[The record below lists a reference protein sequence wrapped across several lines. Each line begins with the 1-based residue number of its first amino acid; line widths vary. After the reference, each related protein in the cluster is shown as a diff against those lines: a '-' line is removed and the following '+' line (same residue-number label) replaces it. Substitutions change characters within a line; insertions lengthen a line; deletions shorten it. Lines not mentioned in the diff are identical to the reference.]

1 MSNEVRDNP
10 ARNRF
15 ELALDGGTA
24 FVTYRREPGVIDL
37 LHAEVPP
44 ELEGRGHGSAL
55 VKGVLD
61 LVRAEGLKVHPS
73 CPFVDVYMRR
83 HREYEPLRAP

>member
-1 MSNEVRDNP
+1 MSNEVRDIP

-15 ELALDGGTA
+15 ELALEGGTA
-24 FVTYRREPGVIDL
+24 FVTYHREPGVITL
-37 LHAEVPP
+37 LHAQVPP

-55 VKGVLD
+55 VKGALD
-61 LVRAEGLKVHPS
+61 LIRAEGGKVHPR

-83 HREYEPLRAP
+83 HREYDDLRA

>member
-10 ARNRF
+10 AGNRF

-24 FVTYRREPGVIDL
+24 FVTYHRESGVITL

-55 VKGVLD
+55 VKGALD
-61 LVRAEGLKVHPS
+61 LIRAEGSKVDPR

-83 HREYEPLRAP
+83 HRDYEDLRA

>member
-1 MSNEVRDNP
+1 MAGEVRDNP

-15 ELALDGGTA
+15 ELELGGGVA
-24 FVTYRREPGVIDL
+24 FLTYSVAAGVRTL

-55 VKGVLD
+55 VKGTLD
-61 LVRAEGLKVHPS
+61 LIRASGEKVIPR
-73 CPFVDVYMRR
+73 CPFVDAYMRR
-83 HREYEPLRAP
+83 HPAYEDLRA

>member
-1 MSNEVRDNP
+1 MASAVRDNP
-10 ARNRF
+10 QRNRYEL
-15 ELALDGGTA
+15 ELAGGLA
-24 FVTYRREPGVIDL
+24 FITYRREPGVISL

-61 LVRAEGLKVHPS
+61 LIRAEGGRVIPR
-73 CPFVDVYMRR
+73 CPFVDIFMRR
-83 HREYEPLRAP
+83 HPEYDDLRA